1 MVKLSRKE
9 KERLARRKE
18 ILEAAQKVFAK
29 EGFHQATIDEIAQEA
44 ELAKGTIYLYFKNK
58 KELFYSL
65 VEEKTEYLMNLIRKE
80 AKKTETPVEK
90 LSAITR
96 HQLGF
101 YEANRDFFK
110 IITSESSRFE
120 LGLKDELRKR
130 IMDRYLKYI
139 DVVAR
144 VIEQGIKEGK
154 FKALDAKKVAATLRG
169 IIDAL
174 AFQWMLSKEKESLVS
189 NAPLVMELFLK
200 GSEKRRGSKR
210 IKKR

>member
-1 MVKLSRKE
+1 MKKLSRR
-9 KERLARRKE
+9 EREHLARRE
-18 ILEAAQKVFAK
+18 SILKAAQKVFAK

-58 KELFYSL
+58 RALFYSL
-65 VEEKTEYLMNLIRKE
+65 VEEKTEYLMNLLRKE
-80 AKKTETPVEK
+80 AKREENPVEK

-96 HQLGF
+96 HQLEF
-101 YEANRDFFK
+101 YEDNRDFFK

-139 DVVAR
+139 DIVAR
-144 VIEQGIKEGK
+144 VIEEGIKEGRLR
-154 FKALDAKKVAATLRG
+154 ALNAKKMAATLRG

-174 AFQWMLSKEKESLVS
+174 AFQWILSKKKESLVS
-189 NAPLVMELFLK
+189 NVPLIMELFLK
-200 GSEKRRGSKR
+200 GAEGRHKLGQIKRG
-210 IKKR
+210 

>member
-9 KERLARRKE
+9 RERLARRRE
-18 ILEAAQKVFAK
+18 ILEAAQRVFAK

-80 AKKTETPVEK
+80 AKKKESPVEK

-120 LGLKDELRKR
+120 LGLKDELRKK
-130 IMDRYLKYI
+130 IMNRYLKYI
-139 DVVAR
+139 DIVAQ
-144 VIEQGIKEGK
+144 VIERGIKEGR
-154 FKALDAKKVAATLRG
+154 FKALDAKKMAATLRG

-174 AFQWMLSKEKESLVS
+174 AFQWMLSKEKEPLVS
-189 NAPLVMELFLK
+189 NAPLIMELFLK
-200 GSEKRRGSKR
+200 GAQRG
-210 IKKR
+210 

>member
-1 MVKLSRKE
+1 MGGNKNRQ
-9 KERLARRKE
+9 
-18 ILEAAQKVFAK
+18 LE
-29 EGFHQATIDEIAQEA
+29 
-44 ELAKGTIYLYFKNK
+44 
-58 KELFYSL
+58 
-65 VEEKTEYLMNLIRKE
+65 
-80 AKKTETPVEK
+80 
-90 LSAITR
+90 
-96 HQLGF
+96 F

-144 VIEQGIKEGK
+144 VIEEGIKEGT
-154 FKALDAKKVAATLRG
+154 FKALDAKKMAATLRG

-189 NAPLVMELFLK
+189 NAPLIMELFLSGAK
-200 GSEKRRGSKR
+200 KQGS
-210 IKKR
+210 

>member
-1 MVKLSRKE
+1 MKKLSRKE
-9 KERLARRKE
+9 RERLARKRE
-18 ILEAAQKVFAK
+18 ILEAAQRVFAQK
-29 EGFHQATIDEIAQEA
+29 GFHQATIDEIAKEA

-58 KELFYSL
+58 RELFYSL

-80 AKKTETPVEK
+80 AKKKEGPVEK

-144 VIEQGIKEGK
+144 VIEEGIKEGR

-200 GSEKRRGSKR
+200 GSEKRRESTR
-210 IKKR
+210 IKKG

>member
-1 MVKLSRKE
+1 MKKLSRKE
-9 KERLARRKE
+9 RERLARKRE
-18 ILEAAQKVFAK
+18 ILEAAQRVFAQK
-29 EGFHQATIDEIAQEA
+29 GFHQATIDEIAKEA

-58 KELFYSL
+58 RELFYSL

-80 AKKTETPVEK
+80 AKKKEGPVEK

-144 VIEQGIKEGK
+144 VIEEGIKEGR

-189 NAPLVMELFLK
+189 NAPLIMELFLSGAK
-200 GSEKRRGSKR
+200 KQGS
-210 IKKR
+210 